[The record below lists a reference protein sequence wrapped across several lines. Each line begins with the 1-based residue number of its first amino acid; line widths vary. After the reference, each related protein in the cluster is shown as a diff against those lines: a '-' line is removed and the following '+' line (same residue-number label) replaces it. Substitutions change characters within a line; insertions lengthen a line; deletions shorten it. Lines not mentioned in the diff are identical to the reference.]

1 MNIALPLRRV
11 LALGLL
17 ALLSACQSNPPQAE
31 SAEPPKASVQ
41 FLDVQGFDRDL
52 SRAMAAPL
60 PAVDVAFYDRITPS
74 ALPDRLQK
82 WLASVE
88 SSGGSVKVVP
98 PKSTVAAKSPFL
110 LISAA
115 SSLWSASK
123 ATREYTQEAQF
134 KVAHSYN
141 AEIQLKIDDKGDTIV
156 DKVLFIQRKP

>member
-1 MNIALPLRRV
+1 MNIAIHLRRAV
-11 LALGLL
+11 GLGLL

-31 SAEPPKASVQ
+31 TAEPPKVNVQ

-52 SRAMAAPL
+52 SRSLAAPL

-82 WLASVE
+82 WLASIE

-98 PKSTVAAKSPFL
+98 PKSTVTAKNPFL

-115 SSLWSASK
+115 SSVWSASK
-123 ATREYTQEAQF
+123 ATREYAQEAQF
-134 KVAHSYN
+134 KAAHAYN
-141 AEIQLKIDDKGDTIV
+141 AEIQLKVDEKGDTIV
-156 DKVLFIQRKP
+156 DKVQFIQRKP